1 MVSFLLSF
9 GQVDCSITKYSEEPM
24 KSLLSFLPSL
34 IFISINAMSL
44 VEKRKEPVLQ
54 SNCVSKPKNN
64 GVTPVAGRARCCCPM
79 TGTLALELSPL
90 FLQPSPSMVSSSL
103 LLADCLDAEFS
114 SCVRILRTWRP
125 RPSPSLH
132 GGRAV
137 WGGLALAVVAFWMK
151 TKIFSICH
159 QPFSILD

>member
-1 MVSFLLSF
+1 MVSLLLLF

-24 KSLLSFLPSL
+24 KSLLSFLTSL
-34 IFISINAMSL
+34 IFMKSSSTSL
-44 VEKRKEPVLQ
+44 IKKEKSQCLKQL
-54 SNCVSKPKNN
+54 CVQLENN

-79 TGTLALELSPL
+79 TGTLALVLSPL
-90 FLQPSPSMVSSSL
+90 FLQPSPSMVSSSAPARLPRCIVL
-103 LLADCLDAEFS
+103 LLHAHLENKATS
-114 SCVRILRTWRP
+114 SK
-125 RPSPSLH
+125 SPSLH